1 MKAERVISATL
12 ETGRDL
18 LPADTDE
25 QSEKFTTVPTNDVEK
40 VSGIIEVIA
49 FDGEIMV
56 VVCDIASDMYLVRFS
71 NVTIRPLEETPSC
84 DEVNGDVKSIAVP
97 SAVNDGETEKT
108 EKGDLVNFSE
118 RLSKIERD
126 ETNADFVPV

>member
-1 MKAERVISATL
+1 
-12 ETGRDL
+12 
-18 LPADTDE
+18 
-25 QSEKFTTVPTNDVEK
+25 
-40 VSGIIEVIA
+40 
-49 FDGEIMV
+49 MV